1 MSMSLQR
8 WYWKGNETR
17 RLLPGNNSNSGTN
30 ILSLNLFMVT
40 FHVQA
45 ASFLQPFISKRYY
58 HEYMT
63 SFQFWITMWSIFF
76 SARARVKMAAKTPLP
91 GMVLALVNVNVMDM
105 RIQLSGHSVA
115 SVRTSKYFNTVTNA
129 KEIILQL

>member
-1 MSMSLQR
+1 
-8 WYWKGNETR
+8 
-17 RLLPGNNSNSGTN
+17 
-30 ILSLNLFMVT
+30 
-40 FHVQA
+40 
-45 ASFLQPFISKRYY
+45 
-58 HEYMT
+58 
-63 SFQFWITMWSIFF
+63 
-76 SARARVKMAAKTPLP
+76 MAAKTPLL